1 LTIRGAIDQVRNL
14 KPNQYDDETL
24 VGWLSDLD
32 GQIWQDLLCHY
43 GDAGM
48 SAPQP
53 YEYEKDLET
62 ELLIERPHEEIY
74 VIYLCAKVD
83 YQNGEFDRYNNA
95 MMMVMSKMEAYQNAY
110 NRMHMPRQ
118 DAYIGI

>member
-1 LTIRGAIDQVRNL
+1 MTIRDAIEQVRNL

-32 GQIWQDLLCHY
+32 GQIWEDLLCHF
-43 GDAGM
+43 DEAGL
-48 SAPQP
+48 SAPP
-53 YEYEKDLET
+53 RYERKKDLET
-62 ELLIERPHEEIY
+62 ELLVKRPHEELY

-110 NRMHMPRQ
+110 TRMHMPRQ